1 MTNYDVAIIG
11 GGPVGMFAASFSALH
26 GAKPI
31 ILESLAEIGGQPK
44 MIYPEKDITDIAG
57 FSKVSGEDITSQLLE
72 QVQSYDVAIKT
83 NFKVSTIEESEFYTL
98 KSELGDLI
106 QAKSIIIATGN
117 GSFNPKKL
125 PVKISNPTTIEE
137 KIYYSVSELEKFTNK
152 AVAVFGGGD
161 SAIDWAN
168 MVAEVADHVYLI
180 HRRDKFRAMSYN
192 VEQLKSKDN
201 VTFVTPFLP
210 KDVALTDTNQLD
222 FTLKQLK
229 AQTEPKHLLCDEAI
243 VSYGF
248 NTTNHLL
255 SAIDV
260 DTERGFIC
268 VDETMQTNLKNVF
281 AVGDSITRPGH
292 LPLITLGF
300 GEAQVAVTT
309 LMKQL
314 FSDNNMAVH
323 STSLTKPDNSNN

>member
-1 MTNYDVAIIG
+1 MMTNYDVAIIG

-31 ILESLAEIGGQPK
+31 ILESLSEIGGQPK

-57 FSKVSGEDITSQLLE
+57 FSKISGEKITQQLLE
-72 QVQSYDVAIKT
+72 QVQSYDVAIQT
-83 NFKVSTIEESEFYTL
+83 NFKVSTIERADSYIL
-98 KSELGDLI
+98 KSEQGESVK
-106 QAKSIIIATGN
+106 AKSIIIATGN

-125 PVKISNPTTIEE
+125 PIKIKDTTIED
-137 KIYYSVSELEKFTNK
+137 KIHYTVSEIEKFTDK
-152 AVAVFGGGD
+152 TIAVFGGGD

-168 MVAEVADHVYLI
+168 MISEVAKKVYVV
-180 HRRDKFRAMSYN
+180 HRRDSFRAMAYN
-192 VEQLKSKDN
+192 VDQLKAKEN
-201 VTFVTPFLP
+201 VEFVTPFLP
-210 KDVALTDTNQLD
+210 KDVELTSTSQLD

-229 AQTEPKHLLCDEAI
+229 PQTDPYHLICDNAI

-248 NTTNHLL
+248 NTTNQLL

-268 VDETMQTNLKNVF
+268 VDETMQTNLPHVF
-281 AVGDSITRPGH
+281 AIGDSITRPGH

-309 LMKQL
+309 LMKDL
-314 FSDNNMAVH
+314 FTDNNMAVH
-323 STSLTKPDNSNN
+323 STSLNKPQ